1 MRIRFPGE
9 LRLKDGAFKLVTGLH
24 RALFRATNGR
34 VLGRAG
40 GMPVVLLTTTGRRS
54 GKQRHT
60 MLTAPIHDDG
70 RIVVVASYGGDDRH
84 PAWFLNLRKD
94 PCVTVTVDGRT
105 RAMRARVAGHDEK
118 AELWPRVVE
127 SYRGYGAYQRRTDR
141 DLPVVVLEPV
151 EDVPGPAGGA

>member
-1 MRIRFPGE
+1 
-9 LRLKDGAFKLVTGLH
+9 LRLKDGAFKLVTGIH

-60 MLTAPIHDDG
+60 MLAAPVADDE

-84 PAWFLNLRKD
+84 PAWFLNLRAD
-94 PCVTVTVDGRT
+94 PDVHVTVAGRN
-105 RAMRARVAGHDEK
+105 RAMRARIADDVEK
-118 AELWPRVVE
+118 DELWPQVVDA
-127 SYRGYGAYQRRTDR
+127 YRGYAAYQRRTERDIPLVILAPDR
-141 DLPVVVLEPV
+141 NRPN
-151 EDVPGPAGGA
+151 G